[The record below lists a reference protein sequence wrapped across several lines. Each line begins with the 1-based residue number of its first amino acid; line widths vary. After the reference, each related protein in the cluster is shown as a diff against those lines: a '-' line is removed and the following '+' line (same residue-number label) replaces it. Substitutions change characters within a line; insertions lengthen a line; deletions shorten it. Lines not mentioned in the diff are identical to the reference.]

1 MKYDTNNI
9 FAKILKGEIPC
20 KKIYENEYVLSFY
33 DINPQRKIH
42 ALVIPKGSY
51 VDLDDFL
58 INGKEKVLLS
68 QEKKTDNS
76 MTALQLKS
84 KKWYNLR
91 IQEQILA
98 SENKKIFLEK
108 ENSQIQKKIAQKHH
122 KMKNSLEKAAF
133 HKKIDEENLD
143 KKNQNS
149 LPTLN
154 KGSDN

>member
-1 MKYDTNNI
+1 MRSKKKMFEILALKDRLERNNYYKQ
-9 FAKILKGEIPC
+9 AKAISDEIN
-20 KKIYENEYVLSFY
+20 KNNHL
-33 DINPQRKIH
+33 
-42 ALVIPKGSY
+42 
-51 VDLDDFL
+51 
-58 INGKEKVLLS
+58 KEKLEEIVA
-68 QEKKTDNS
+68 QENKTDNS

-98 SENKKIFLEK
+98 SENKKNFLEK

-143 KKNQNS
+143 KKNQLS

>member
-1 MKYDTNNI
+1 MRSKKKMFELLALKDRLERNNYYKQ
-9 FAKILKGEIPC
+9 AKAISDEIN
-20 KKIYENEYVLSFY
+20 KNNHL
-33 DINPQRKIH
+33 
-42 ALVIPKGSY
+42 
-51 VDLDDFL
+51 
-58 INGKEKVLLS
+58 KEKLEEIVV

-143 KKNQNS
+143 KKSQLS

>member
-1 MKYDTNNI
+1 MFELLALKDRLERNNYYKQ
-9 FAKILKGEIPC
+9 AKAISDEIN
-20 KKIYENEYVLSFY
+20 KNNHL
-33 DINPQRKIH
+33 
-42 ALVIPKGSY
+42 
-51 VDLDDFL
+51 
-58 INGKEKVLLS
+58 KEKLEEIVA

-122 KMKNSLEKAAF
+122 KMRNSLEKAAF

>member
-1 MKYDTNNI
+1 MRSKKKMFELLALKDRLERNNYYKQ
-9 FAKILKGEIPC
+9 AKAISDEIN
-20 KKIYENEYVLSFY
+20 KKNHL
-33 DINPQRKIH
+33 
-42 ALVIPKGSY
+42 
-51 VDLDDFL
+51 
-58 INGKEKVLLS
+58 KEKLEEIVA

-122 KMKNSLEKAAF
+122 KMRNSLEKAAF